1 MYSDSLGR
9 DPIDTL
15 VPTWNLSELSI
26 PYVKTVMQIPA
37 AGDPR
42 VKAKECRRTFPLS
55 ACTTSAQPYGRD
67 FIPSMTGIIVR
78 YGQRERVADQALC
91 TLQTTSSGC
100 NGEVWI
106 LIPVAE

>member
-37 AGDPR
+37 AADPR

-55 ACTTSAQPYGRD
+55 TAQPYGRD
-67 FIPSMTGIIVR
+67 FTPSMTGIIVR
-78 YGQRERVADQALC
+78 YGQRERVADQALYAHC
-91 TLQTTSSGC
+91 RLQVAGVMEKSGS
-100 NGEVWI
+100 
-106 LIPVAE
+106 